1 MYHVRTTPLQDMMT
15 STVMEEFS
23 QFEKHRVEVENG
35 KLIITI
41 KNPNDGKT
49 VKFSIKP
56 VTFAQSAIKFKNAP
70 AEYVDRDDLTFK
82 IGRFEIARDR
92 VNIVAVVPE
101 SNQLGFLYNPEKAD
115 AYLRPCVTMTYAD
128 AEAGG
133 YQHLLAVPQLL
144 YRNLRNGHTTF
155 PRAYAYAGTNSQI
168 GKQQDLK
175 NNPDANGKM
184 KFLFGLLEKPNHHH
198 DDDVVYRGNPSRG
211 LRGGNEKYGHGGA
224 VGHGTTVS
232 QHSTVNTEFKWVYDT
247 KFEVRIL
254 VRNAWGSN
262 RVANPDMIF
271 GVQRTDFAEFAQS
284 DEEEDKEEDEDGDM
298 GMEVD
303 GYDAMHVIHI
313 PDTVGSVYVCKRS
326 NLKTHQKTELKWLFD
341 NFRDHKAVPDDKVA
355 EMKNTIMQIFGDHYD
370 GTQTITCRCDEAST
384 IIVVSNPTINCQY
397 FYPITQEFFEAYDT
411 LCDVECLK
419 TENIH
424 LPMVK
429 WEKPLTWTILMD
441 KIKKVQEEELFYSRL
456 NFRAYKY
463 PHSVSLSWFA
473 HCDMCGKRMNV
484 WNRMLSIRDKD
495 LDFCPDCDKKLF
507 TLVQIASCALP
518 ELQKMCRRDYS
529 M

>member
-1 MYHVRTTPLQDMMT
+1 MYNVRTLRMDDMTT
-15 STVMEEFS
+15 SKLMEEFS
-23 QFEKHRVEVENG
+23 QFEKHRVEVEDG

-41 KNPNDGKT
+41 HNPNDRKT
-49 VKFSIKP
+49 VQFSIKP
-56 VTFAQSAIKFKNAP
+56 VSFAESAIKFKNTP
-70 AEYVDRDDLTFK
+70 TEDVDQHDPTFK

-101 SNQLGFLYNPEKAD
+101 SNQLGFLYKPEKTD

-133 YQHLLAVPQLL
+133 YQHLLPEPQLL

-175 NNPDANGKM
+175 NDLDANGKM
-184 KFLFGLLEKPNHHH
+184 KFLFGLLEKPKPPPPKP
-198 DDDVVYRGNPSRG
+198 VVYKENPSRG
-211 LRGGNEKYGHGGA
+211 FRGGNEKYGHGGA

-262 RVANPDMIF
+262 SVENPNMIF
-271 GVQRTDFAEFAQS
+271 GVRRTDFAQFPQS

-303 GYDAMHVIHI
+303 AHNAMHVIHI
-313 PDTVGSVYVCKRS
+313 PHTVGSVYVCKRS
-326 NLKTHQKTELKWLFD
+326 NFTKRKKTELKNLFE
-341 NFRDHKAVPDDKVA
+341 NFNTTAVSDKQVA
-355 EMKNTIMQIFGDHYD
+355 EIIMGIFDDYYD
-370 GTQTITCRCDEAST
+370 VTHNIKCRCDIASN
-384 IIVVSNPTINCQY
+384 IIVVINVTTNCQY
-397 FYPITQEFFEAYDT
+397 FYPIKRQIFEAYDT

-419 TENIH
+419 TQNIQ
-424 LPMVK
+424 LPIED
-429 WEKPLTWTILMD
+429 WETRLTWKILMD
-441 KIKKVQEEELFYSRL
+441 EIKKVQNEEMFYRRL
-456 NFRAYKY
+456 KFHPYKY
-463 PHSVSLSWFA
+463 PHSVGNQWWGS
-473 HCDMCGKRMNV
+473 CDICKKPLYV
-484 WNRMLSIRDKD
+484 WDRILSIREKD
-495 LDFCPDCDKKLF
+495 LDFCPACDDKLYY
-507 TLVQIASCALP
+507 LVQALP
-518 ELQKMCRRDYS
+518 QLKSMCKVK
-529 M
+529 